1 MHIDDIHIISD
12 DTLTLLGATL
22 DSGLTFT
29 QHIHKLSSKA
39 NKLIHLTSKFKKFL
53 NVKQAEGCISQW
65 FDQLYNTV
73 CVSYST
79 FPKRILTYWKL
90 LKIVHSQN
98 PICSTAI
105 LYYFRMP
112 T

>member
-39 NKLIHLTSKFKKFL
+39 NKLIHLTSKFKKIL
-53 NVKQAEGCISQW
+53 NVKQAEGCISPW
-65 FDQLYNTV
+65 FDQLYNTL

-79 FPKRILTYWKL
+79 FPKRILTGSCSKL
-90 LKIVHSQN
+90 YIRK
-98 PICSTAI
+98 I
-105 LYYFRMP
+105 LYVL
-112 T
+112 